1 MVVAKGGGASL
12 EAIERVYRR
21 DGTRFLHVAT
31 AIVGDVEL
39 AADAVQDGFA
49 NAVRH
54 RASFRGDGA
63 LEAWLWRTVVH
74 AARKESGRASRR
86 PVAVGADVAVESNGG
101 GNSGETIRAVVAF
114 LPERQRHALFL
125 RYYADLDYA
134 AIAAALDMSIGT
146 VGSTLA
152 AAHAAL
158 RPLIE
163 ETTREHS

>member
-1 MVVAKGGGASL
+1 VTRSGGATL

-21 DGTRFLHVAT
+21 DGARFLHVAT
-31 AIVGDVEL
+31 AIVGDLEV
-39 AADAVQDGFA
+39 ASDAVQDAFA

-54 RASFRGDGA
+54 RAGFRGEGP
-63 LEAWLWRTVVH
+63 LEAWLWRMVVH
-74 AARKESGRASRR
+74 SARKERGRANRR
-86 PVAVGADVAVESNGG
+86 PLPVGAVEAALTNGG
-101 GNSGETIRAVVAF
+101 AVASDDIRVGVAA

-134 AIAAALDMSIGT
+134 AIAVVLGVSIGT

-158 RPLIE
+158 RPLIKE
-163 ETTREHS
+163 KSHDR